1 MEIRANEIKLV
12 DIKNL
17 KPNPENNN
25 KHSQEQLEQLEKIIA
40 HQGFRS
46 PIIVSNRS
54 GFIVCGH
61 ARFEVAK
68 EMGFKK
74 LPVIY
79 QDFDNADDEYAHLTA
94 DNAIAAQAD
103 LDFSMINAK
112 LQDLGPDF
120 DLDLLGIKDF
130 QLDKIPEVKNTGA
143 ELNLDS
149 FDNFDHQ
156 CPKCGFEWNDDGSDN
171 S

>member
-12 DIKNL
+12 PINEL

-25 KHSQEQLEQLEKIIA
+25 KHSDDQLKQLEKIIA

-46 PIIVSNRS
+46 PIVVSNRS
-54 GFIVCGH
+54 GLIVCGH

-68 EMGFKK
+68 QMGFKS

-94 DNAIAAQAD
+94 DNAIAAQSD
-103 LDFSMINAK
+103 LDLAMINAK
-112 LQDLGPDF
+112 IPDLGPDF
-120 DLDLLGIKDF
+120 DLELLGLKDF
-130 QLDKIPEVKNTGA
+130 VLEPA
-143 ELNLDS
+143 ELPPIKEKELDE
-149 FDNFDHQ
+149 NINTEHE
-156 CPKCGFEWNDDGSDN
+156 CPSCGYVW
-171 S
+171 